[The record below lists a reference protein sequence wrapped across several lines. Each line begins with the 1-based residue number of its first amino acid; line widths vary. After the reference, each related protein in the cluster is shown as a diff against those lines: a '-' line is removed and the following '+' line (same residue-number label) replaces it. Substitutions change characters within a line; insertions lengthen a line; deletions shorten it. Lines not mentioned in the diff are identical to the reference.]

1 MQLNLSTD
9 IALRTLIY
17 LGQKDEPATIAEVSE
32 AFEIVKTH
40 LMKVVM
46 QLVAAGVVV
55 SERGRN
61 GGIRLARDASEIVVG
76 DVVRLMESNLAL
88 LYCMKEDALDDC
100 CPLMPNCR
108 LRKLFFN
115 AQKAF
120 LDTLDGSTLADL
132 LPGTKAKLKK

>member
-17 LGQKDEPATIAEVSE
+17 LGSKDAPATIAEVSA
-32 AFEIVKTH
+32 AFGIARTH

-46 QLVAAGVVV
+46 TLVAQGLVI

-61 GGIRLARDASEIVVG
+61 GGIRLARDAAAIRVG
-76 DVVRLMESNLAL
+76 DVVQKIEPSMAL
-88 LYCMKEDALDDC
+88 VYCMRPDAVETD
-100 CPLMPNCR
+100 CPLLPGC
-108 LRKLFFN
+108 KLKKTFGK

-120 LDTLDGSTLADL
+120 LSSLNESALSDL
-132 LPGTKAKLKK
+132 LPARTLKPKA

>member
-17 LGQKDEPATIAEVSE
+17 LGQKDAPATITEVST
-32 AFEIVKTH
+32 AFDIAKTH

-46 QLVAAGVVV
+46 TLVAQGLVI

-61 GGIRLARDASEIVVG
+61 GGIRLARDAAKIRVG
-76 DVVRLMESNLAL
+76 DVVQTMEPSMAL
-88 LYCMKEDALDDC
+88 VYCMRPDATETD
-100 CPLMPNCR
+100 CPLLPGC
-108 LRKLFFN
+108 KLKKTFGK

-120 LDTLDGSTLADL
+120 LASLNESTLSDL
-132 LPGTKAKLKK
+132 LPAKPIRVKA